1 MRSSYGFQKFLQAI
15 YVVFE
20 RAGIVT
26 SHDGGAVSAC
36 AARRVCDASHRS
48 RARSA
53 ARAWRAARIL
63 IDKNRLFCIAR
74 RWRSLIVRFLHA
86 SRARIATRESLR
98 SSTKNRIEKIFGF
111 FFDAIVCAA
120 FLHAEARVS
129 ASCIAR
135 ILSRAMRSHPGL

>member
-1 MRSSYGFQKFLQAI
+1 MRSSYGFKKFLQAI

-20 RAGIVT
+20 RAAIVT
-26 SHDGGAVSAC
+26 SHDAGVASASD
-36 AARRVCDASHRS
+36 ARHRRDASLHGATRS
-48 RARSA
+48 LGSA
-53 ARAWRAARIL
+53 PRLSRIF
-63 IDKNRLFCIAR
+63 IEKNRLFCIAR

-86 SRARIATRESLR
+86 RRALVAMCESRR
-98 SSTKNRIEKIFGF
+98 SATKNRIEKIFGF

-135 ILSRAMRSHPGL
+135 KLSRAMRSHPGL